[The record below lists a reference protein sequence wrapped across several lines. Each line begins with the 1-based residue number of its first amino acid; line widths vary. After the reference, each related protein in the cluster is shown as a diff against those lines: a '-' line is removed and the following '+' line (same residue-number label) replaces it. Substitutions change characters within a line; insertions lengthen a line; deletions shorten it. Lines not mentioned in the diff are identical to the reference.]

1 VKILF
6 ISRAT
11 LFEDKGG
18 DTIQVLGTKKFLERE
33 GIEVDIKLCNEKIDY
48 STYDLIH
55 FFNIIRPADILAHIK
70 SCGKDYVIST
80 IYVDYSEYEKNYRKG
95 LLGKIF
101 NLLPSDFIEYLKV
114 IGRFLLKGERIISP
128 EYLWNGH
135 RRSIKYVV
143 NNASLLLPNSNSEYR
158 RLQRHY
164 SISKS
169 YIPIPNGIDP
179 ELFDLRN
186 NKNDRDEQLVICVGR
201 IEGRKN
207 QLNVIR
213 ALNGTNF
220 TLLIIGSPAKNQPKY
235 FQACKEQ
242 AASNVTFI
250 DDLPQDQLLSYYSRA
265 KVHIL
270 ASWFETTG
278 LSTLEAAYMGCNIVI
293 TDKGDTTEYFE
304 NYAFYCDPSSPL
316 SIFAAVQQ
324 AASVPFDERLR
335 QKILVQYSW
344 SETAKQTIGA
354 YKKIKREL

>member
-1 VKILF
+1 MKILF

-33 GIEVDIKLCNEKIDY
+33 GVQVDIKLCIDKIEY
-48 STYDLIH
+48 SDYDLIH

-70 SCGKDYVIST
+70 ASGKDYVIST
-80 IYVDYSEYEKNYRKG
+80 IYVDYSEYEKNHRKG

-101 NLLPSDFIEYLKV
+101 NVLPPDFIEYLKV
-114 IGRFLLKGERIISP
+114 IARFLLKGEKIISP
-128 EYLWNGH
+128 EYLWMGH
-135 RRSIKYVV
+135 RGSVKYVIDK
-143 NNASLLLPNSNSEYR
+143 ASLLLPNSHSEYN
-158 RLQRHY
+158 RLQQHY
-164 SISKS
+164 AISKP
-169 YIPIPNGIDP
+169 YVKIPNGIDP
-179 ELFDLRN
+179 ELFDLEN
-186 NKNDRDEQLVICVGR
+186 NKIERDDVVVICVGR

-213 ALNGTNF
+213 ALNGTKF
-220 TLLIIGSPAKNQPKY
+220 KLYIIGSPAKNQPKY

-250 DDLPQDQLLSYYSRA
+250 ENLPQDQLVSYYKRA

-278 LSTLEAAYMGCNIVI
+278 LSTLEASYLGCNVVI

-324 AASVPFDERLR
+324 AASAPFDEQLR
-335 QKILVQYSW
+335 QKILIEYSW
-344 SETAKQTIGA
+344 SETARQTIGA